1 MSKEEFWPIQYP
13 LVHGVAN
20 KLLAVVEELQEPQ
33 DEDAGAPPCL
43 CGANNVD
50 VVHGRTAGQT
60 GQKGREKNRF
70 KEETSSSYNL

>member
-13 LVHGVAN
+13 LVHGVAI

-33 DEDAGAPPCL
+33 DEDDGAPPCL
-43 CGANNVD
+43 CRANNVD

-60 GQKGREKNRF
+60 GQKGREK
-70 KEETSSSYNL
+70 K